1 MARRRKK
8 EPSLVE
14 LATQLI
20 VVCAFILAFN
30 LTFNKYGTSLGGSW
44 LNPLLIIVIVVLTIS
59 IALRITYVQEKL
71 KKAHINEIDKMSGT
85 MFERYLEQFFKRQGW
100 QVKRTGGKGD
110 YGADL
115 ILSSANKKVVIQAKR
130 WKKNVGYEAVQQ
142 AYTSKDVY
150 GCAEAWV
157 ITNSGFTAQARD
169 GAKRLGV
176 KLWDREILIEKMSK
190 VNAVQTIKGNDQES
204 LSGNAVSNV
213 IAPIIVEDDPYICA
227 RCGKPVTNKVKEYCL
242 SNPKRF
248 NGRIYCYDH
257 QRNDISKS
265 SRV

>member
-1 MARRRKK
+1 MARRRKR
-8 EPSLVE
+8 EPSIVE

-20 VVCAFILAFN
+20 LICAFILAFN
-30 LTFNKYGTSLGGSW
+30 LTFSKYGASLGGSW
-44 LNPLLIIVIVVLTIS
+44 LNPLLIVVIVVLTIS
-59 IALRITYVQEKL
+59 IALRIAYVQEKL
-71 KKAHINEIDKMSGT
+71 KKANINEIDKMSGT

-115 ILSSANKKVVIQAKR
+115 ILSSATKKVVIQAKR
-130 WKKNVGYEAVQQ
+130 WKKNVGYEAIQQ

-150 GCAEAWV
+150 SCAEAWV

-169 GAKRLGV
+169 GANRLGV
-176 KLWDREILIEKMSK
+176 KLWDREVLIEKMSK
-190 VNAVQTIKGNDQES
+190 ANAAQTIKVTDLEPVIEVM
-204 LSGNAVSNV
+204 LSNV
-213 IAPIIVEDDPYICA
+213 VAPSNADADLYICA

-257 QRNDISKS
+257 QRQANV
-265 SRV
+265 R